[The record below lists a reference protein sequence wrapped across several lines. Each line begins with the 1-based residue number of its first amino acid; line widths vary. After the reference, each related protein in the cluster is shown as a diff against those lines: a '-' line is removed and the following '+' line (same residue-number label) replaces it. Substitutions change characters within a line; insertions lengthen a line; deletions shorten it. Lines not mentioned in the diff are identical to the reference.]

1 MPRVA
6 ILGATGAVGDVLRR
20 VLAEREFPV
29 DDLVCLASPR
39 SAGKRVSFGDDE
51 VEVQAVSA
59 EAFEGVD
66 IALFSAGATRS
77 REWAPVAIER
87 GVVVV
92 DNSSA
97 FRMDPEVPLVV
108 ADVNPEAARSHRG
121 LVANPNCSTM
131 QLMPVLKPIL
141 DTVGIERV
149 TISTYQAVSGTGQAA
164 IDGLRAEASQS
175 LERDTVAPA
184 VYPHRIA
191 FNVIPVAG
199 SFAGDD
205 GYTDE
210 ELKLVNETRKI
221 LSAPDLRVSAT
232 CVRVPVVTGH
242 SEAVWVE
249 TTRPMSPS
257 ELRDLLMEREGIVV
271 VDDPASHAYPTPL
284 DAAGSDDVFVGR
296 IRRDLGCDNGLALW
310 VVSDNLRKGAATN
323 AVQIAEL
330 LVREGL
336 LRARASSAADANR
349 RRGCGSRGPRL
360 RRRPGARGR
369 GRDGLRGA

>member
-1 MPRVA
+1 VPRVA
-6 ILGATGAVGDVLRR
+6 ILGATGAVGDVLRK

-39 SAGKRVSFGDDE
+39 SAGKRVAFGDDE

-77 REWAPVAIER
+77 KEWAPIAIER

-97 FRMDPEVPLVV
+97 FRMQPEVPLVV
-108 ADVNPEAARSHRG
+108 ADVNPEAARDHRG

-149 TISTYQAVSGTGQAA
+149 TISTYQSVSGTGQSA
-164 IDGLRAEASQS
+164 IDGLRSEASQS
-175 LERDTVAPA
+175 LTGDAVAPA

-191 FNVIPVAG
+191 FNVIPAG

-210 ELKLVNETRKI
+210 ELKLVHETRKI
-221 LSAPDLRVSAT
+221 LSAPNLRVSVT

-249 TTRPMSPS
+249 TTRPMSPA

-284 DAAGSDDVFVGR
+284 DAAGSDDVYVGR
-296 IRRDLGCDNGLALW
+296 IRRDLGCENGLALW

-330 LVREGL
+330 LVRDGL
-336 LRARASSAADANR
+336 LAR
-349 RRGCGSRGPRL
+349 
-360 RRRPGARGR
+360 
-369 GRDGLRGA
+369 

>member
-1 MPRVA
+1 VPRVA

-20 VLAEREFPV
+20 VLSERAFPV

-59 EAFEGVD
+59 EAFDGVD
-66 IALFSAGATRS
+66 IALFSAGAGRS
-77 REWAPVAIER
+77 REWAPIAIER
-87 GVVVV
+87 GAVVV

-97 FRMDPEVPLVV
+97 FRMQPDVPLVV
-108 ADVNPEAARSHRG
+108 ADVNPEAARGHRG

-141 DTVGIERV
+141 DTVGIEHV
-149 TISTYQAVSGTGQAA
+149 TISTYQAVSGTGQSA
-164 IDGLRAEASQS
+164 IDGLRAEASQTLAGES
-175 LERDTVAPA
+175 VGPA
-184 VYPHRIA
+184 VYPHQIA
-191 FNVIPVAG
+191 FNVLPVAG
-199 SFAGDD
+199 SFSGDD

-221 LSAPDLRVSAT
+221 LSAPDLRISAT

-249 TTRPMSPS
+249 TTRPMSPA

-284 DAAGSDDVFVGR
+284 AAAGSDDVFVGR
-296 IRRDLGCDNGLALW
+296 IRRDLGCKNGLALW

-330 LVREGL
+330 LVRDGL
-336 LRARASSAADANR
+336 LTR
-349 RRGCGSRGPRL
+349 
-360 RRRPGARGR
+360 
-369 GRDGLRGA
+369 

>member
-1 MPRVA
+1 VPRVA

-29 DDLVCLASPR
+29 DDLICLASPR
-39 SAGKRVSFGDDE
+39 SAGKRVAFGDDE

-59 EAFEGVD
+59 DAFEGVD
-66 IALFSAGATRS
+66 IALFTAGATRS
-77 REWAPVAIER
+77 REWAPIAIER

-97 FRMDPEVPLVV
+97 FRMDAGVPLVV
-108 ADVNPEAARSHRG
+108 ADVNPEAAREHRG

-131 QLMPVLKPIL
+131 QLRPVLKPIL
-141 DTVGIERV
+141 DTAGIERV
-149 TISTYQAVSGTGQAA
+149 TISTYQAVSGTGRSA

-175 LERDTVAPA
+175 LSGDTVAPA

-199 SFAGDD
+199 SFTGDD

-221 LSAPDLRVSAT
+221 LSAPDLRISAT

-249 TTRPMSPS
+249 TTRPMSPG
-257 ELRDLLMEREGIVV
+257 ELRDLLMDREGIVV

-284 DAAGSDDVFVGR
+284 DAAGSDDVYVGR
-296 IRRDLGCDNGLALW
+296 IRRDLGCENGLALW

-330 LVREGL
+330 LVRDGL
-336 LRARASSAADANR
+336 LTR
-349 RRGCGSRGPRL
+349 
-360 RRRPGARGR
+360 
-369 GRDGLRGA
+369 

>member
-1 MPRVA
+1 VPRVA

-20 VLAEREFPV
+20 VLDEREFPV

-39 SAGKRVSFGDDE
+39 SAGKRVPFGDDE
-51 VEVQAVSA
+51 IEVQAVSA
-59 EAFEGVD
+59 EAFEDVD

-77 REWAPVAIER
+77 REWAPIAIER

-108 ADVNPEAARSHRG
+108 ADVNPEAARNHRG

-141 DTVGIERV
+141 DTAGIERI
-149 TISTYQAVSGTGQAA
+149 TIATYQAVSGTGQSA
-164 IDGLRAEASQS
+164 IDGLRSEAAQT
-175 LERDTVAPA
+175 LGGNGAVAPA
-184 VYPHRIA
+184 VYPHPIA

-210 ELKLVNETRKI
+210 ELKLVYETRKI
-221 LSAPDLRVSAT
+221 LSAPDLRVSST

-249 TTRPMSPS
+249 TTRQMSPD
-257 ELRDLLMEREGIVV
+257 ELRDLLMGREGIVV
-271 VDDPASHAYPTPL
+271 LDDPAAHAYPTPL
-284 DAAGSDDVFVGR
+284 AAAGSDDVFVGR
-296 IRRDLGCDNGLALW
+296 IRRDLGCDNGLAFW

-330 LVREGL
+330 LVRDGL
-336 LRARASSAADANR
+336 LTR
-349 RRGCGSRGPRL
+349 
-360 RRRPGARGR
+360 
-369 GRDGLRGA
+369 

>member
-1 MPRVA
+1 VPRVA

-20 VLAEREFPV
+20 VLSEREFPV

-39 SAGKRVSFGDDE
+39 SAGKRVAFGDDE

-77 REWAPVAIER
+77 REWAPIAIER

-108 ADVNPEAARSHRG
+108 ADVNPEAARNHRG

-141 DTVGIERV
+141 DTAGIERV

-164 IDGLRAEASQS
+164 IDGLRTEASQS
-175 LERDTVAPA
+175 LSSATVAPA

-249 TTRPMSPS
+249 TTRPMSPE

-296 IRRDLGCDNGLALW
+296 IRRDLGCENGLALW

-330 LVREGL
+330 LVRDGL
-336 LRARASSAADANR
+336 LTAR
-349 RRGCGSRGPRL
+349 
-360 RRRPGARGR
+360 
-369 GRDGLRGA
+369 